1 MPSGQRSKS
10 GCWTCRLRRKKCL
23 EGGPPC
29 SNCESRNIFCHG
41 YGPKPNWKDRG
52 DKEREEATR
61 LQLQTRRRRRSTAT
75 QSHASHPS
83 VSESS
88 TSSGGTIDI
97 CSPPVTVTEP
107 ASLSPFLVSNFSF
120 PLSPSPGH
128 ERNGAV
134 EFEYLDAL
142 TIAPDSFTAGYSDDI
157 WMAQEQTDAVMA
169 ETSSAEPLVPQ
180 QLLEAPCQST
190 QTLEGPTPL
199 CLSCLGDSST
209 GIGMR
214 GPPTSENDIELVM
227 HFIGETCPLQHGSYR
242 SSSATQRSWALF
254 LLMRS
259 PTFYHASLS
268 MSAYHMSLILVG
280 RGDARAKAV
289 HDYQS
294 HRAQAL
300 DSFCRLTDPNRQCSG
315 SVFGEKLI
323 CSVQLALL
331 EALGKNMQSCHSY
344 LASAVQILLEDLRQP
359 SECETGPAASS
370 PKPEAHQH
378 QLALSHP
385 SGTSNPTP
393 LSPSPME
400 RTALSFFRAILVW
413 NDILSSSSLKKIPFG
428 APSYRELL
436 ASPSFCTSFEATTG
450 CEAWILVTIMDATA
464 LEEWKRDQENQG
476 NLSIRELVNR
486 ASRLEDTVEASIK
499 RLEMSGGDKRLQ
511 SLVFAYALL
520 THLHAIV
527 SGPLVS
533 VPEISESIERSIVA
547 WKMIPDSTSPRSLA
561 WPYCVCASLATG
573 KQREVFEQYLI
584 LDRLS
589 SVDSTLGSL
598 RELKAIV
605 EECWK
610 EVDGVR
616 RGSDFVSQESS
627 GSLGR
632 DRSLSSSSVRV
643 DWREIMQRSNLGLLF
658 I

>member
-88 TSSGGTIDI
+88 ASSGGTIDI
-97 CSPPVTVTEP
+97 GSPPIPAAES
-107 ASLSPFLVSNFSF
+107 ASLSPFLSSDFSF
-120 PLSPSPGH
+120 PLSPSSGN
-128 ERNGAV
+128 ERNAAI
-134 EFEYLDAL
+134 EFEFLDAL
-142 TIAPDSFTAGYSDDI
+142 TIAPDSLTAGFSDDI
-157 WMAQEQTDAVMA
+157 WMVQGHTDAIMVDIPP
-169 ETSSAEPLVPQ
+169 SEPLAPQ
-180 QLLEAPCQST
+180 HLPETPSQSK
-190 QTLEGPTPL
+190 QHPEIPTPL
-199 CLSCLGDSST
+199 SLSCLGDSGVGS
-209 GIGMR
+209 GMH

-268 MSAYHMSLILVG
+268 MSAYHMSLTLVG
-280 RGDARAKAV
+280 HSDARATAV
-289 HDYQS
+289 RDYQS

-300 DSFCRLTDPNRQCSG
+300 ESFCGLMDPNRPRSG
-315 SVFGEKLI
+315 AVFGESLI

-344 LASAVQILLEDLRQP
+344 LTSAVQILLDDLHQP
-359 SECETGPAASS
+359 SKYETRPNTSS
-370 PKPEAHQH
+370 PIAEPQQH
-378 QLALSHP
+378 QLTLSLP
-385 SGTSNPTP
+385 SGTSSPTP
-393 LSPSPME
+393 LRPSPME
-400 RTALSFFRAILVW
+400 RTALSFFRAILIW
-413 NDILSSSSLKKIPFG
+413 NDILSSSSLKKVPIA
-428 APSYRELL
+428 APSYRDLL
-436 ASPSFCTSFEATTG
+436 ASSSFCTSFESTTG
-450 CEAWILVTIMDATA
+450 CEPWIFVVIMDATA
-464 LEEWKRDQENQG
+464 LEGWKRDQENQG

-486 ASRLEDTVEASIK
+486 ASRLEDTIEEGIK
-499 RLEMSGGDKRLQ
+499 RLEVSSGNKRLQ

-527 SGPLVS
+527 SGPLAS

-547 WKMIPDSTSPRSLA
+547 WKMIPETTSPRSFA

-573 KQREVFEQYLI
+573 KQREVFEQFLI
-584 LDRLS
+584 PDRLS

-605 EECWK
+605 EECWR

-616 RGSDFVSQESS
+616 RGSDFVSQESTGS
-627 GSLGR
+627 GGR
-632 DRSLSSSSVRV
+632 DRSLPSSSVKV
-643 DWREIMQRSNLGLLF
+643 DWREVMQRSNLGLLF
-658 I
+658 T